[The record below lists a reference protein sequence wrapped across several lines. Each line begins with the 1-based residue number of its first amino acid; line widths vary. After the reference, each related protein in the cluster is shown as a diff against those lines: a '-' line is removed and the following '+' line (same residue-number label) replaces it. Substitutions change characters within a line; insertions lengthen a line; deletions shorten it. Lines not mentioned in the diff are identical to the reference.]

1 MFLFTVA
8 AIAVMPT
15 YHTNEQVPTL
25 TFDVWQVDGRSCRL
39 GVGVTSRV
47 RVRGAFSEFLLPVQ
61 HLMVDPS
68 NL

>member
-1 MFLFTVA
+1 VFLFTVA

-25 TFDVWQVDGRSCRL
+25 TFDVWQVDGRRL
-39 GVGVTSRV
+39 GVGVRV

-68 NL
+68 NV